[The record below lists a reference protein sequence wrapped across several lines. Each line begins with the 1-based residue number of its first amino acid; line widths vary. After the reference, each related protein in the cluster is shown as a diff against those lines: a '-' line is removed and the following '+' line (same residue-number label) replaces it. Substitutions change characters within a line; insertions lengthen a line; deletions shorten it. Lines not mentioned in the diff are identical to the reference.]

1 MGHRG
6 EGGRECRNITEGFL
20 EEVGLELE
28 KMGWEEGRSSVL
40 L

>member
-6 EGGRECRNITEGFL
+6 EGGRECRNIREGFL
-20 EEVGLELE
+20 EEMGLELE
-28 KMGWEEGRSSVL
+28 KMGREEGRSSVL

>member
-6 EGGRECRNITEGFL
+6 EGGREYRNITEGFL

-40 L
+40 S